1 MLYNDRGYRNREFI
15 MYKIKFGFTLAE
27 VLVTIGIIGTV
38 AVMVLSPL
46 KTALDERSNM
56 TALKKFYNEFY
67 NATKRII
74 LEKDIPYYWG
84 LRNNND
90 RSSEMLINLYKE
102 YMAIVKECSKTDSS
116 CFPFPVRRSNDEIKI
131 TATDYRNWSMRGFVL
146 KNGTTV
152 CVDVNNGWFTV
163 FFDVNGFKKPNK
175 LGYDVYAWAV
185 NQDGK
190 IVSMYDPSISD
201 ETGKDSDYDYAFV
214 YMANGWKKP
223 K

>member
-1 MLYNDRGYRNREFI
+1 MFYNNIGYNNSEFI
-15 MYKIKFGFTLAE
+15 MHRGKFGFTLAE
-27 VLVTIGIIGTV
+27 VLITLGIIGVV
-38 AVMVLSPL
+38 ASMVLPPL
-46 KTALDERSNM
+46 KSTLDERSNM

-67 NATKRII
+67 NATKRIMV
-74 LEKDIPYYWG
+74 ENDIPYYWG
-84 LRNNND
+84 LQNNND
-90 RSSEMLINLYKE
+90 SSSEMLVNLYKKH
-102 YMAIVKECSKTDSS
+102 MAIVKDCSKTDSS
-116 CFPFPVRRSNDEIKI
+116 CFPFPILKSNGSVKI
-131 TATDYRNWSMRGFVL
+131 TATNYRNWSMRGFVL
-146 KNGTTV
+146 RNGTTV
-152 CVDVNNGWFTV
+152 CVDVNNGWFAV

-201 ETGKDSDYDYAFV
+201 EAGKDPDYDSAFV